1 MEKKSGHISSISY
14 TYDPNVLI
22 LIKTLHPNALSSKMW
37 HLKSCCKVQNENTVQ
52 VFLWPLWP
60 FSDHLDT
67 WKFPAVTVAE
77 YNDEALHLPWS
88 APVGFGLLYCS
99 CSRSFENVSWPVWS
113 LTINSGYT
121 VDLSQTK
128 HILHT
133 CCNYRACHNLY
144 MRVPLFWS
152 QILFHLLRIPQS
164 WDGAAE

>member
-1 MEKKSGHISSISY
+1 
-14 TYDPNVLI
+14 
-22 LIKTLHPNALSSKMW
+22 MW

-88 APVGFGLLYCS
+88 APVVFGLLYRS
-99 CSRSFENVSWPVWS
+99 RSRSFENVSWPVWS
-113 LTINSGYT
+113 LTVNSGYA

-152 QILFHLLRIPQS
+152 QILFHLLRIPELRWGSRISSQGES
-164 WDGAAE
+164 QIHPSFIAIHRDSRIV